1 MMDDRIAAVV
11 VNHDTRE
18 HMLRCLDTIV
28 RYDIEAI
35 VVDTGSNDGS
45 ADAVQSRFPAV
56 EVLRLANRGYGAG
69 VNAGI
74 RQTAAPYAL
83 VLNADTRLVDDGAF
97 AVADYLDRHPR
108 AAVAGPLVVDC
119 RGQPQ
124 ITARRFPSPL
134 EILLQESGLHS
145 VIHEKRSLAPR
156 RVDWILGAALALRRH
171 AVLDIGGFDESYFM
185 YNEEVDL
192 CLRLDRSGWE
202 THYAPVTT
210 VEHVGGASTSQQHAA
225 MTAQYVRS
233 TMLFAGRHLSPTE
246 QRRIRAIF
254 ALALAARVARD
265 RARLALVGDGSR
277 RRKLEAEL
285 EGWQAARAAL
295 AAG

>member
-18 HMLRCLDTIV
+18 HVLRCLDTIV
-28 RYDIEAI
+28 RYDIETI

-45 ADAVQSRFPAV
+45 ADAVQSRFPAI

-83 VLNADTRLVDDGAF
+83 VLNADTRLVDNGAL

-108 AAVAGPLVVDC
+108 AAVAGPLIVDC
-119 RGQPQ
+119 RGRPQ

-145 VIHEKRSLAPR
+145 VIHETGSLAPR
-156 RVDWILGAALALRRH
+156 RVDWILGAALALRTH

-192 CLRLDRSGWE
+192 CLRLSRSGWE

-225 MTAQYVRS
+225 MAAQYVRS
-233 TMLFAGRHLSPTE
+233 TMLFAGRHLSLTE

-277 RRKLEAEL
+277 RRKLEVEL